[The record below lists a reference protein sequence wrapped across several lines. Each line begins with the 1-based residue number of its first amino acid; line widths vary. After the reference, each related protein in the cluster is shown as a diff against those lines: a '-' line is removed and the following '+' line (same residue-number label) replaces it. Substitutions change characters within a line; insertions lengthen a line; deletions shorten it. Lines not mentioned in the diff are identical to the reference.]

1 MRCPACEQQNRAGAG
16 FCAWCGARLKP
27 EQPIDEVPLPGREA
41 LARGPEAQVLSPPP
55 PAVLASAPQPSVD
68 HAPATDE
75 PVASPPQES
84 ETTGKKTQ
92 PLSPGDILAGRYEIV
107 ERIETTPKGN
117 RYRAIDL
124 RRCVACGKD
133 QDAPHAEYCSECGAA
148 LDALCYVTIVEH
160 VRCVPDVYD
169 LHFRAEDREYFV
181 TIESELEGEDQDIPT
196 GSPPLRLLWGHA
208 THPGLQRD
216 HNEDH
221 LDGWL
226 YRRGSGGLL
235 GLFVV
240 ADGLGGQDSGEV
252 ASQMATEV
260 VWQSLRESVWE
271 PLQRGEAME
280 PDALEAHLIAA
291 VEAANQAVYECRT
304 ARNSE
309 MSTTLT
315 LALAVGS
322 AAYIGNVGD
331 SRAYLWSRQG
341 LRQVTKD
348 HSLVQ
353 RLVDAGEIAPEDIY
367 THPQRNLIYQSIG
380 DRPSVQVD
388 AFRRQLSPDD
398 RLILCSDGLWETV
411 RDEGLEE
418 VLLAETDPQRAC
430 EQLVRNANLAGGE
443 DNISVIIVRAVK
455 PGTQARQ

>member
-1 MRCPACEQQNRAGAG
+1 
-16 FCAWCGARLKP
+16 
-27 EQPIDEVPLPGREA
+27 VPDA
-41 LARGPEAQVLSPPP
+41 
-55 PAVLASAPQPSVD
+55 
-68 HAPATDE
+68 
-75 PVASPPQES
+75 
-84 ETTGKKTQ
+84 
-92 PLSPGDILAGRYEIV
+92 Y
-107 ERIETTPKGN
+107 
-117 RYRAIDL
+117 DL
-124 RRCVACGKD
+124 R
-133 QDAPHAEYCSECGAA
+133 
-148 LDALCYVTIVEH
+148 
-160 VRCVPDVYD
+160 
-169 LHFRAEDREYFV
+169 FRAKDREYFV
-181 TIESELEGEDQDIPT
+181 MIESEIEGEDQAVPT
-196 GSPPLRLLWGHA
+196 GTSPLRLLWGHA
-208 THPGLQRD
+208 THPGLRRD

-221 LDGWL
+221 LDAWL

-271 PLQRGEAME
+271 PLQRCEAME
-280 PDALEAHLIAA
+280 PDAVEAHLIAA

-309 MSTTLT
+309 MSTTMT

-322 AAYIGNVGD
+322 GAYIGNVGD
-331 SRAYLWSRQG
+331 SRAYLWSGQG
-341 LRQVTKD
+341 LQQVTKD

-388 AFRRQLSPDD
+388 AFRCQLSPDD

-430 EQLVRNANLAGGE
+430 EQLVRNANPAGGE